1 MKLKKLLSVAVA
13 SAVAFVYMCG
23 TAVTAS
29 AALFSN
35 INTVFTGTE
44 YGNLDNF
51 IYYSNPTNGQ
61 TLQVTV
67 KADENYSLPTIID
80 YDDIKRLGNLSA
92 SGVEATLRINVTDP
106 ATGTEYAAFIKGS
119 DVHAN
124 ASKLSAAGKINVALS
139 FEPTSSELRLYV
151 RGYDGSVSDLGLP
164 ISYRI
169 TNAFWAPLLTK
180 SGVPTNSD
188 LSYYSISGTKM
199 GEVGEGHDAN
209 FIIENASR
217 TGVYFEETENDTN
230 YITKKEAVAYARA
243 LLLNQIGLTEAQIDG
258 TNPDF
263 TNLKEYFD
271 DALAAIKK
279 KMTDDYVD
287 KTTIDGMIEN
297 YLDKNKDDLVDA
309 VIGDSKLDQKIA
321 DKIYEVLG
329 NDVTIGEQQ
338 ALVDY
343 INDAVAKEV
352 ATQVGTY
359 ETPSNLILTTV
370 NKAVD
375 AAVEA
380 KVDVLKNDILNAIT
394 GGQSVSDFV
403 ASLKGEQGQQGIPGT
418 PGENFEDW
426 VVNRYGSE
434 ENFIQY
440 IVSRVST
447 GVNDGKSAYDLA
459 LDSGYVGTLSEWLE
473 SLKGKD
479 GKSAYQIAVDLGF
492 VGTEQEWLETLG
504 SDEENDV
511 IESEEPESSTEEV
524 EETEDASDSIYG
536 DDGEDP
542 IEDEVNG
549 TYEDLEDYEDE
560 EGPDPDSEPVE
571 EPPLE
576 DYETEDGEYDDE
588 DYSDDVTLDEDTP
601 KYPFNP
607 ATGVTIGIL
616 LPVAAVG
623 SILLAK
629 KGKRKRGR
637 R

>member
-1 MKLKKLLSVAVA
+1 MGADV
-13 SAVAFVYMCG
+13 CRRG
-23 TAVTAS
+23 R
-29 AALFSN
+29 
-35 INTVFTGTE
+35 
-44 YGNLDNF
+44 GNKN
-51 IYYSNPTNGQ
+51 
-61 TLQVTV
+61 
-67 KADENYSLPTIID
+67 EC
-80 YDDIKRLGNLSA
+80 
-92 SGVEATLRINVTDP
+92 
-106 ATGTEYAAFIKGS
+106 
-119 DVHAN
+119 
-124 ASKLSAAGKINVALS
+124 
-139 FEPTSSELRLYV
+139 
-151 RGYDGSVSDLGLP
+151 
-164 ISYRI
+164 
-169 TNAFWAPLLTK
+169 
-180 SGVPTNSD
+180 
-188 LSYYSISGTKM
+188 
-199 GEVGEGHDAN
+199 
-209 FIIENASR
+209 R
-217 TGVYFEETENDTN
+217 TGVYFEEKETANDEDF
-230 YITKKEAVAYARA
+230 ITKKEAVAYARA
-243 LLLNQIGLTEAQIDG
+243 LLLKQIGLTEAQIDG
-258 TNPDF
+258 TDPDF

-287 KTTIDGMIEN
+287 KTSIDGIIEN

-309 VIGDSKLDQKIA
+309 VIADAKLDQKIA
-321 DKIYEVLG
+321 DEISEVLG
-329 NDVTIGEQQ
+329 NEVTLGQQ
-338 ALVDY
+338 KALVDY
-343 INDAVAKEV
+343 INESVAKEV
-352 ATQVGTY
+352 AAQVGTY

-394 GGQSVSDFV
+394 NGKTVEEFV
-403 ASLKGEQGQQGIPGT
+403 ASLKGEQGPQGEQGIPGT
-418 PGENFEDW
+418 AGENFEEW
-426 VVNRYGSE
+426 VVRRYGSE

-447 GVNDGKSAYDLA
+447 GVNDGKSAYELA
-459 LDSGYVGTLSEWLE
+459 LDNGYVGTLSEWLE
-473 SLKGKD
+473 SLKGED

-504 SDEENDV
+504 SDDENDI
-511 IESEEPESSTEEV
+511 IESEEPESSTEENEEY
-524 EETEDASDSIYG
+524 EETEEPEDESDSIYG

-549 TYEDLEDYEDE
+549 TYEDLEEYEDE

-571 EPPLE
+571 EPPYE
-576 DYETEDGEYDDE
+576 DYEPEDE
-588 DYSDDVTLDEDTP
+588 DYSDDVTLEEDTP